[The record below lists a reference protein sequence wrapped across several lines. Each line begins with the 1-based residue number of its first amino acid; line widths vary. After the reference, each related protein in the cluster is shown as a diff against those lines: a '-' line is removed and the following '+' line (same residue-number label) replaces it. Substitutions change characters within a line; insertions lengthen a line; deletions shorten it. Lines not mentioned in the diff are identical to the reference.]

1 MMRISRIIAVVLLLV
16 SVGLHAQLGGDA
28 FLAVVGDKVIT
39 LFEVMQNTYMEEQ
52 RLHKDYFGEELQKK
66 IGELRRQTLNYLIER
81 ELCYKEFQALKAQVP
96 SDYLQSRLNEIIEE
110 RANGNIVLFE
120 EALHKQN
127 MTLKEFK
134 EQLEKDLAIYMLV
147 SDRKSRGNAISD
159 TQVILYYEK
168 EKEKMATLS
177 SYHLAVIQLR
187 KTGKYADRME
197 KALGEIHDKLQQ
209 GTPFDEVA
217 KQYSEGSNAEKGGDM
232 GWMEKPHPTLLE
244 TIKEMR
250 PGQISSKPIEL
261 GSSLFF
267 VKLID
272 MKKGGIPDLTPEL
285 LEKLRAK
292 LTKEEEERRYQEFIR
307 ELYMKYPVTRMDGT
321 K

>member
-1 MMRISRIIAVVLLLV
+1 MMRMSKIIVVGILLL
-16 SVGLHAQLGGDA
+16 SLGLHAQIGGDA

-52 RLHKDYFGEELQKK
+52 RLHKDYIGEELQKK
-66 IGELRRQTLNYLIER
+66 VGELRRQALNYLIER

-96 SDYLQSRLNEIIEE
+96 SDYLQGRLNDIIEE

-147 SDRKSRGNAISD
+147 SDRKSRGNTISD
-159 TQVILYYEK
+159 SQVIAYYEK
-168 EKEKMATLS
+168 EKEKMATPS

-187 KTGKYADRME
+187 KAGKYADKLEKTME
-197 KALGEIHDKLQQ
+197 EIHGKLQQ
-209 GTPFDEVA
+209 GIPFDEVA

-244 TIKEMR
+244 TVKKMQ
-250 PGQISSKPIEL
+250 PGQISQKPIEL
-261 GSSLFF
+261 GSSLFL

-272 MKKGGIPDLTPEL
+272 MKKGGIPSLTPEL
-285 LEKLRAK
+285 LEKLRSK
-292 LTKEEEERRYQEFIR
+292 LTKAEEDRRYKEFIR

-321 K
+321 E

>member
-1 MMRISRIIAVVLLLV
+1 MMRMSKIITVGLLLF
-16 SVGLHAQLGGDA
+16 SVGLHAQIGGDA

-52 RLHKDYFGEELQKK
+52 RLHKDYIGEELQKK
-66 IGELRRQTLNYLIER
+66 VGELRRQTLNYLIER

-96 SDYLQSRLNEIIEE
+96 SDYLQERLNENIQE

-120 EALHKQN
+120 ESLHKQN
-127 MTLKEFK
+127 MTMKEFK

-147 SDRKSRGNAISD
+147 SDRKNRGNTISD
-159 TQVILYYEK
+159 NQVIAYYEK
-168 EKEKMATLS
+168 EKEKMATPS

-197 KALGEIHDKLQQ
+197 KTIEEIHNRIQQ

-217 KQYSEGSNAEKGGDM
+217 RQYSEGSNAEKGGDM

-244 TIKEMR
+244 TVKNLQ
-250 PGQISSKPIEL
+250 PGQISPKTIEL
-261 GSSLFF
+261 GSSIFF

-272 MKKGGIPDLTPEL
+272 MKKGGVPSLTPEL
-285 LEKLRAK
+285 MENLRTK
-292 LTKEEEERRYQEFIR
+292 LTKEEEERRYKEFIR

-321 K
+321 E